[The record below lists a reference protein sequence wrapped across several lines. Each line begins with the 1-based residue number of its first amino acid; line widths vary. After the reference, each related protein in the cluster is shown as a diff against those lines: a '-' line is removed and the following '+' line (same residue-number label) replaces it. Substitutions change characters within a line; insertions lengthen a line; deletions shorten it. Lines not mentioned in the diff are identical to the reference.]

1 MFTSEVKVRVRYGET
16 DRMGYAYYGNYAV
29 YFEIGR
35 VEALREIGMNYKD
48 MEDSGILLPV
58 STYSVKYLKPAYYD
72 DLLTVKTT
80 IKEMPKARIVFFFEI
95 YNEKKDLLT
104 MGEVTLAFFNKKLN
118 KPVPAPAEFIEK
130 MKNYF

>member
-1 MFTSEVKVRVRYGET
+1 MFVSEVKVRVRYGET
-16 DRMGYAYYGNYAV
+16 DRMGYAYYGNYAI

-58 STYSVKYLKPAYYD
+58 STYTVKYLKPAYYD
-72 DLLTVKTT
+72 DLLTIKTT
-80 IKEMPKARIVFFFEI
+80 IRELPKARITFFFEI

-104 MGEVTLAFFNKKLN
+104 TGEVTLAFFDKQKN
-118 KPVPAPAEFIEK
+118 KPVAAPAEFMEK
-130 MKNYF
+130 ISHYF